1 MGLPGAQNFGRN
13 HFNEIEDVL
22 GEHLRRVAEETMED
36 ALKLEV
42 KMSVSR
48 NQYIAWLNNT
58 LPSLPEV
65 AASYDMGWQ
74 KRSSGRTYNSVS
86 GHGMMIG
93 CRSSKVI
100 DAVVL
105 SKRCNICSTPILEA
119 LSPHICPKNYEGSS
133 KGMEAEGS
141 LRLCVRARERKYAIG
156 IIVSDD
162 DSTMRAVLKHSH
174 KAKEKDDN
182 TYIWPRNDKG
192 VKLPD
197 KGRLPL
203 NIPEPTFYADP
214 SHRTKILAKKL
225 FQLLSKGKSI
235 TSITKGDCLKSKKY
249 FGYFL
254 KQHRHQSKEV
264 FALAAKAPL
273 EHLFDNQ
280 EFCGPWCKRKD
291 DTNDLV
297 QHH

>member
-1 MGLPGAQNFGRN
+1 MYETNVSFVLGLLASGCGGTESSTIASFLGLLGAQNFGRN
-13 HFNEIEDVL
+13 HFNEIEDVV
-22 GEHLRRVAEETMED
+22 GQHLRKVAEETMED

-42 KMSVSR
+42 KMSVSK
-48 NQYIAWLNNT
+48 NHYTDWLNNT

-74 KRSSGRTYNSVS
+74 KRSSRRTYNSVS
-86 GHGMMIG
+86 GYVMVIG

-100 DAVVL
+100 DAVL
-105 SKRCNICSTPILEA
+105 LFKKCNICSTPILEA

-182 TYIWPRNDKG
+182 TYIWPKNDKG

-197 KGRLPL
+197 KGRL
-203 NIPEPTFYADP
+203 
-214 SHRTKILAKKL
+214 
-225 FQLLSKGKSI
+225 
-235 TSITKGDCLKSKKY
+235 LKVY
-249 FGYFL
+249 
-254 KQHRHQSKEV
+254 V
-264 FALAAKAPL
+264 A
-273 EHLFDNQ
+273 
-280 EFCGPWCKRKD
+280 
-291 DTNDLV
+291 
-297 QHH
+297 